1 MDTLP
6 LNGNFN
12 NSYSLRKGDYNDSVQ
27 VVDCGLSLNDTAF
40 EKMIISELVHN
51 NLRGSSKAHNLSD
64 SGSTQTHWIS
74 EVKELLW
81 QSGSPNFILQ
91 MKKLSKVQHRE

>member
-1 MDTLP
+1 MNRGNNGTPTPLPFSVSGHSLNNARDTSAMDTLP

-12 NSYSLRKGDYNDSVQ
+12 NSYSLRKGDYTDSVQ

-51 NLRGSSKAHNLSD
+51 NLRGSSKTHNLELTLI
-64 SGSTQTHWIS
+64 ST
-74 EVKELLW
+74 
-81 QSGSPNFILQ
+81 
-91 MKKLSKVQHRE
+91 